1 MTDEELIPL
10 SEAAAIAKLHPD
22 HLRKLA
28 QKGYLRARKVGRNW
42 VTSREAV
49 ADYLGDAEKRS
60 RDPLKKR
67 RTNYTR

>member
-1 MTDEELIPL
+1 MDQEELISL

-28 QKGYLRARKVGRNW
+28 QRGYLRATKIGRNW

-49 ADYLGDAEKRS
+49 AEYLRDSVKRS
-60 RDPLKKR
+60 RDPYKNKR
-67 RTNYTR
+67 R